1 MKHLGPHLPR
11 LLALGGL
18 VIGLAL
24 AGCGRQGAAPKE
36 VPLAQVP
43 QTIESAF
50 QKAGPEVKKQSG
62 EVLEAIK
69 GKDLPKALMVLQ
81 ALAARPDVTSL
92 QRDIAARC
100 MVAVNQEVQAAATN
114 GDAQAAEV
122 IQYRRSTK

>member
-1 MKHLGPHLPR
+1 MKHPKFYLPR
-11 LLALGGL
+11 FLWSVALGLGL
-18 VIGLAL
+18 TLT
-24 AGCGRQGAAPKE
+24 GCGRQGEAPKE

-50 QKAGPEVKKQSG
+50 QKAGPEAKKQSG

-69 GKDLPKALMVLQ
+69 GKDLPKALLGLQ
-81 ALAARPDVTSL
+81 ALSARPDVTAL

-114 GDAQAAEV
+114 GDSQAAEV